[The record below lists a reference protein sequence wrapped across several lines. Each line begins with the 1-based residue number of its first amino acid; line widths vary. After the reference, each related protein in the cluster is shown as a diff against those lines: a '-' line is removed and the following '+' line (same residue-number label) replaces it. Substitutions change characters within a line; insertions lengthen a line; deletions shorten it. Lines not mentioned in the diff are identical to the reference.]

1 MSIIGTKA
9 AAEINNKVV
18 ILAAGEGKRLRT
30 KKKNET
36 KAQIKVYGLSLI
48 QRAILS
54 AKKAGLSN
62 FIVVVGYK
70 KEILVS
76 HLKKLS
82 KIHDL
87 NIEIVEN
94 PQWEKGNG
102 TSVYACHDLIK
113 GNFFILMCDHLFDP
127 SILTELSKN
136 NLPENGA
143 ILAIDKNIDK
153 VFDLGDA
160 TKVQDQDGS
169 IIRIG
174 KNLKSFNAID
184 TGIFF
189 CTPTI
194 FAALE
199 NAFRER
205 KHSLSDGIARIINLD
220 KMKAYD
226 IGNKFWLDIDT
237 EKSLKYA
244 KRALLSQ
251 LNKISE
257 DGFISRFVNRPISKR
272 ISVMLSYFPI
282 SPNII
287 TIISFV
293 TGLMAAF
300 MFIKGNYFFT
310 LFAGLLVQLSS
321 IIDGCD
327 GEIARL
333 KFQGT
338 PFGAWFDTIL
348 DRYVDTAISIGIGYS
363 FWLTHPGVLP
373 WIGCILALVGFIL
386 TSYLKKEYFR
396 RYFEEMPKSFIRTL
410 TKRDIRL
417 FVIFMGAII
426 NKPYWALI
434 SIGIISHIGIG
445 WSFLEIYFR
454 KNHSRRM

>member
-1 MSIIGTKA
+1 MLSIIGTKA

-127 SILTELSKN
+127 SILTELSKD

-189 CTPTI
+189 C
-194 FAALE
+194 
-199 NAFRER
+199 
-205 KHSLSDGIARIINLD
+205 
-220 KMKAYD
+220 
-226 IGNKFWLDIDT
+226 
-237 EKSLKYA
+237 
-244 KRALLSQ
+244 
-251 LNKISE
+251 
-257 DGFISRFVNRPISKR
+257 
-272 ISVMLSYFPI
+272 
-282 SPNII
+282 
-287 TIISFV
+287 
-293 TGLMAAF
+293 
-300 MFIKGNYFFT
+300 
-310 LFAGLLVQLSS
+310 
-321 IIDGCD
+321 
-327 GEIARL
+327 
-333 KFQGT
+333 
-338 PFGAWFDTIL
+338 
-348 DRYVDTAISIGIGYS
+348 
-363 FWLTHPGVLP
+363 
-373 WIGCILALVGFIL
+373 
-386 TSYLKKEYFR
+386 
-396 RYFEEMPKSFIRTL
+396 
-410 TKRDIRL
+410 
-417 FVIFMGAII
+417 
-426 NKPYWALI
+426 
-434 SIGIISHIGIG
+434 
-445 WSFLEIYFR
+445 
-454 KNHSRRM
+454 

>member
-1 MSIIGTKA
+1 MPVIETKS
-9 AAEINNKVV
+9 AAEADNKVV
-18 ILAAGEGKRLRT
+18 ILAAGEGKRLKT

-54 AKKAGLSN
+54 AKKAGLNN

-70 KEILVS
+70 KEILIS
-76 HLKKLS
+76 YLKKIS
-82 KIHDL
+82 KIHNV

-94 PQWEKGNG
+94 PQWKKGNG
-102 TSVYACHDLIK
+102 TSVYACHDRIK
-113 GNFFILMCDHLFDP
+113 GNFFILMCDHLFDK
-127 SILTELSKN
+127 SILTELFRKTP
-136 NLPENGA
+136 PENGA
-143 ILAIDKNIDK
+143 ILAIDKNVDK
-153 VFDLGDA
+153 VFDLDDA
-160 TKVQDQDGS
+160 TKVQHQNGN
-169 IIRIG
+169 IVNIG

-194 FAALE
+194 FTALE
-199 NAFRER
+199 SAFRER
-205 KHSLSDGIARIINLD
+205 KYSLSDGISRIINLN

-226 IGNKFWLDIDT
+226 IGSRFWLDIDT
-237 EKSLKYA
+237 EGSLKYA

-287 TIISFV
+287 TIIGFIV
-293 TGLMAAF
+293 GMVAGI

-386 TSYLKKEYFR
+386 ASYLKKEYFR
-396 RYFEEMPKSFIRTL
+396 RYFKEMPKSFIRTL
-410 TKRDIRL
+410 TKRDFRL
-417 FVIFMGAII
+417 FAIFIGAII
-426 NKPYWALI
+426 NEPYWALI
-434 SIGIISHIGIG
+434 SIGVVSHIGIG
-445 WSFLEIYFR
+445 WSFAEIYFS
-454 KNHSRRM
+454 KNHSGRI

>member
-1 MSIIGTKA
+1 MVRARSAI
-9 AAEINNKVV
+9 EVNSKVI

-36 KAQIKVYGLSLI
+36 KAQTKVYGLSLI

-62 FIVVVGYK
+62 FVVVVGYK
-70 KEILVS
+70 KEILIPY
-76 HLKKLS
+76 LKKIS
-82 KIHDL
+82 KIHDVS
-87 NIEIVEN
+87 IEVVEN
-94 PQWEKGNG
+94 PQWKKGNG
-102 TSVYACHDLIK
+102 TSVYACHDCIK
-113 GNFFILMCDHLFDP
+113 GNFFILMCDHLFDS
-127 SILTELSKN
+127 SILKELLRKN
-136 NLPENGA
+136 PPENGA

-160 TKVQDQDGS
+160 TKVQYRDGS
-169 IIRIG
+169 IIKIG

-189 CTPTI
+189 CTPII
-194 FAALE
+194 FTALE
-199 NAFRER
+199 SAFRER
-205 KHSLSDGIARIINLD
+205 KYSLSDGIAKIINLG

-237 EKSLKYA
+237 EQSLKYA

-272 ISVMLSYFPI
+272 ISVIFSYFPI

-287 TIISFV
+287 TIISFII
-293 TGLMAAF
+293 GLAAAF
-300 MFIKGNYFFT
+300 MFTKGNYFFT

-333 KFQGT
+333 KFQGS

-386 TSYLKKEYFR
+386 ASYLKKDE
-396 RYFEEMPKSFIRTL
+396 
-410 TKRDIRL
+410 
-417 FVIFMGAII
+417 
-426 NKPYWALI
+426 PYWALI

-454 KNHSRRM
+454 KNHTGRA

>member
-1 MSIIGTKA
+1 VLSIIGTKA

-194 FAALE
+194 FTALE
-199 NAFRER
+199 SAFRER

-282 SPNII
+282 SPNTI

-321 IIDGCD
+321 IIDG
-327 GEIARL
+327 
-333 KFQGT
+333 
-338 PFGAWFDTIL
+338 
-348 DRYVDTAISIGIGYS
+348 
-363 FWLTHPGVLP
+363 
-373 WIGCILALVGFIL
+373 
-386 TSYLKKEYFR
+386 
-396 RYFEEMPKSFIRTL
+396 
-410 TKRDIRL
+410 
-417 FVIFMGAII
+417 
-426 NKPYWALI
+426 
-434 SIGIISHIGIG
+434 
-445 WSFLEIYFR
+445 
-454 KNHSRRM
+454 

>member
-1 MSIIGTKA
+1 MSIIGIKPDS
-9 AAEINNKVV
+9 EINNKVI

-30 KKKNET
+30 KKKDET
-36 KAQIKVYGLSLI
+36 KAQTKIYGLSLI

-62 FIVVVGYK
+62 FVVVVGYK
-70 KEILVS
+70 KEVLLS
-76 HLKKLS
+76 YLKKIS
-82 KIHDL
+82 KIHDVS
-87 NIEIVEN
+87 IEVIEN
-94 PQWEKGNG
+94 PQWKKGNG
-102 TSVYACHDLIK
+102 TSVYACHDCIK

-127 SILTELSKN
+127 SILTELLKKN
-136 NLPENGA
+136 PPENGA
-143 ILAIDKNIDK
+143 ILAIDKNINK
-153 VFDLGDA
+153 VFDLADA
-160 TKVQDQDGS
+160 TKVLDQDGS

-194 FAALE
+194 FTALE
-199 NAFRER
+199 SAFIER
-205 KHSLSDGIARIINLD
+205 KYSLSDGIARIINMG

-237 EKSLKYA
+237 EQSLKYA
-244 KRALLSQ
+244 KGALLSQ

-272 ISVMLSYFPI
+272 ISVIFSYFPI

-293 TGLMAAF
+293 IGLAAAF
-300 MFIKGNYFFT
+300 MFTKGNYFFI

-363 FWLTHPGVLP
+363 FWLTHPGALP
-373 WIGCILALVGFIL
+373 WIGSILALVGFIL
-386 TSYLKKEYFR
+386 TSYLKKEYFI
-396 RYFEEMPKSFIRTL
+396 RYFEEMPKSFIRIL
-410 TKRDIRL
+410 TKRDSRL
-417 FVIFMGAII
+417 FVIFIGAIV
-426 NKPYWALI
+426 NEPFWALI
-434 SIGIISHIGIG
+434 GIGIISHIDIG

-454 KNHSRRM
+454 KNQSGRM

>member
-1 MSIIGTKA
+1 MSIIGTKP
-9 AAEINNKVV
+9 AAEINNKVI

-30 KKKNET
+30 KKKDET
-36 KAQIKVYGLSLI
+36 KAQTKIYGLSLI

-62 FIVVVGYK
+62 FVVVVGYK
-70 KEILVS
+70 KEILIPY
-76 HLKKLS
+76 LKKIS
-82 KIHDL
+82 KIHDVS
-87 NIEIVEN
+87 IEIVEN
-94 PQWEKGNG
+94 PQWRKGNG
-102 TSVYACHDLIK
+102 TSVYACHDCIK
-113 GNFFILMCDHLFDP
+113 GNFYILMCDHLFDS
-127 SILTELSKN
+127 SILKELSRKN
-136 NLPENGA
+136 PPENGA

-160 TKVQDQDGS
+160 TKVQHQDGS

-194 FAALE
+194 FTALE
-199 NAFRER
+199 SAFRER
-205 KHSLSDGIARIINLD
+205 KYSLSDGIAKIINLG
-220 KMKAYD
+220 KMKAYG

-237 EKSLKYA
+237 EQSLEYA
-244 KRALLSQ
+244 KKTLLSQ

-257 DGFISRFVNRPISKR
+257 DGFISRFVNRPISRR
-272 ISVMLSYFPI
+272 ISVIFSYFPI

-287 TIISFV
+287 TIIGFII
-293 TGLMAAF
+293 GLVAAF
-300 MFIKGNYFFT
+300 MFTKGNYFFT

-333 KFQGT
+333 KFQNT

-363 FWLTHPGVLP
+363 FWLAHPGVLP

-386 TSYLKKEYFR
+386 ASYLTKEYFR
-396 RYFEEMPKSFIRTL
+396 RYFKEMPRSFIRIL
-410 TKRDIRL
+410 TKRDFRL
-417 FVIFMGAII
+417 FVIFIGAII
-426 NKPYWALI
+426 NEPYWALI
-434 SIGIISHIGIG
+434 SIGILSHIAIG

-454 KNHSRRM
+454 KNHTGRA